1 MCRRVTALDVVEALP
16 VNITLSNIISHL
28 QTEDIQRIIS
38 PELTESRHAC
48 LHSFPPSGPGTDFS
62 FLAFDR
68 SQRIVQTPHDINQL
82 YLTAPTHI
90 DYRKATSIFQDWIR
104 YEGGLHSLRVQG
116 D

>member
-68 SQRIVQTPHDINQL
+68 SQRIVQTPHGINQL

-104 YEGGLHSLRVQG
+104 YEGGLHSL
-116 D
+116 